1 MTVSELMQKLQKL
14 DPSKEILCESSLS
27 EGKDVAPVFP
37 VASITEYSNFVQL
50 VFKEEWL

>member
-1 MTVSELMQKLQKL
+1 MTVSELIRRLEKL

-27 EGKDVAPVFP
+27 EGKEVAPVFP
-37 VASITEYSNFVQL
+37 VASVAECSNFAQL